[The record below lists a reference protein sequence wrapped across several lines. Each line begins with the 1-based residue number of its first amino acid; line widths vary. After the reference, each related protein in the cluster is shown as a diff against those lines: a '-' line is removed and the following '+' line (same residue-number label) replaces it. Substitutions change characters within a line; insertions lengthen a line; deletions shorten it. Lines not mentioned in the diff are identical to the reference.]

1 MVDHIQLAQL
11 CTDAYTVPPAISDE
25 HQVARCTIQRLDD
38 FNVVAFPGTDLENIY
53 DILCDIKA
61 VHTVTVPRIGNVSTS
76 FWTAMKGIADPLDAA
91 LGDRPLILTGHS
103 LGGAI
108 ALCYAAH
115 RIINMK
121 PVWGIV
127 TFGAPHV
134 SIGQSFGYTLKGI
147 PIYLY
152 RNGNDPITEVPFHI
166 PVVEDWQHPGVVTQL
181 GDGGGAPSIGN
192 HMIDSYC
199 AALKLAKR
207 GQL

>member
-11 CTDAYTVPPAISDE
+11 CADAYTVPPAISDE

-38 FNVVAFPGTDLENIY
+38 FNVVAFPGTVPINVHDDLADMDMATVNIPR
-53 DILCDIKA
+53 LGH
-61 VHTVTVPRIGNVSTS
+61 VHEG
-76 FWTAMKGIADPLDAA
+76 FWNATQGIAAQLDER

-103 LGGAI
+103 LGGAV
-108 ALCYAAH
+108 ALCYAGH
-115 RIINMK
+115 RIISMK

-134 SIGQSFGYTLKGI
+134 SLGQSFGCTLKGI
-147 PIYLY
+147 PVYLY
-152 RNGNDPITEVPFHI
+152 RHNNDPVPELPLRI
-166 PVVEDWQHPGVVTQL
+166 PGVADWQQPDKVTQL
-181 GDGGGAPSIGN
+181 ADGGGIPSIAD
-192 HMIDSYC
+192 HMILAYV